1 MESVKQV
8 IKFITEQKIKPDG
21 KLFLNN
27 LVQFLGNLIKTEY
40 VIINIIE
47 QDNLSIAKTLAIYS
61 KGNTLPNFEY
71 QLKNTPCEN
80 VIGKTLCTY
89 NKNIQKLFPKDAF
102 LAAKNINSYIGIPL
116 WDSKGKAIGH
126 IAIMDSKEMQ
136 EIETIELILQVV
148 AIRVS
153 QEIEKNI
160 FQKIQLKTKNK
171 YKEIF
176 KNSQDVIYQ
185 TNLNGKVTFI
195 SPSIKKITG
204 YEVKETIGV
213 NIAKMLYKNN
223 DYKNLF
229 LKKLRKDG
237 FINNYDNILIRKDGT
252 TFWASICAHY
262 LKNNNGKVIGVEG
275 IIKDVSKRKAHEIE
289 LVKLSR
295 VVEQSPVSVI
305 ITNTESKIEYVNQ
318 KFSEITGYTSSEII
332 GLTPVFMQSGNTSD
346 LTYKNLWE
354 SILKGKSWNGEL
366 QNRKKNGDL
375 YWERVLVSP
384 ITDQTG
390 NITNFIAIKEDI
402 TKRKLT
408 EEALIEA
415 IKKAEESARLK
426 SAFLANVSHE
436 IRTPMNSILG
446 FTGLL
451 RQSEINEEKKKKYLS
466 VIEKSGDRLLNF
478 IDDIITFSKIET
490 EQITVDS
497 ERLNLNKLTES
508 IYALFKPETEKKGL
522 QLYLKNQLQT
532 EDTFIY
538 TDKEKIIAIIT
549 NLVKNAIKFTCNGSI
564 EFGYEKHKKF
574 ITFFVKDTGQGISM
588 DQKEII
594 FERFRQ
600 GSESLSRNYDGA
612 GMGLCISKT
621 YVELLGGKIWVESEA
636 GKGSVFYFT
645 LPKNIDSEKI
655 YTTEKTLDRV
665 NLY

>member
-354 SILKGKSWNGEL
+354 SVLQGKSWNGEL

-408 EEALIEA
+408 EKALIEA

-612 GMGLCISKT
+612 GMGLCISKI

-645 LPKNIDSEKI
+645 LPRNIDSEKI
-655 YTTEKTLDRV
+655 NTTEKTLDRV